1 MSNSNGNGSNA
12 EKSDAVTLNATH
24 GADGKQCTNATL
36 TPDSDWRNKIVHCDP
51 RPAIP
56 VIFIPGVMGSLLVS
70 KKTGEAVWDAPNNI
84 ASGAIF
90 AAQTAWFQDNPD
102 KQKNYDPTEA
112 IVSPT
117 GRVNAYGCDI
127 GNDEARRR
135 GWGSVHMD
143 SYHSSLAWLENQLN
157 HPYFNGKISGY
168 WVASDKNGKDFTV
181 QPLLGTDPKAY
192 GAFGKAA
199 DIITADSEE
208 FKKFVKYRYP
218 VYAIGYNWLQSNEKS
233 AFDVVNGVDC
243 TNPKNGKKQR
253 LMGIKEICAENKVT
267 KAIII
272 THSMGGLVARMACV
286 LAKNDG
292 WMHGVIHGAQPAT
305 GAPLAARRFRAGGQ
319 GEDALANKILA
330 GFNAHE
336 FVAITA
342 NAQGPLELLPMP
354 DYHASEPWWIFQNM
368 KRQTVMSLPRPGD
381 TISLYGTT
389 DWYSLVPDQ
398 SPSVL
403 DPAGITQE
411 RLRTN
416 SPGVSVAQEFRSMM
430 VEVVKRQS
438 KLINRYHK
446 NTYAFYGNGMLDQ
459 NQKETV
465 KDARTGM
472 TAHLPKRVERTENA
486 YKLQTFGNVIW
497 QGDFPQDVTESDVIN
512 AKLLS
517 DDGVG
522 TIRISVKGQPVTLTA
537 VKKTDNDRDPEGH
550 GFIPGDG
557 TVPSWSAEAVTRGLK
572 PGVAGGIAEGVQVAF
587 EQRGFDHQGCFTH
600 PWARWATLYSVVKI
614 VKSIQT

>member
-1 MSNSNGNGSNA
+1 MSNNNGTGSNTA
-12 EKSDAVTLNATH
+12 KPDAVTLNATH

-36 TPDSDWRNKIVHCDP
+36 TPDSDRRTKVVHCDP

-56 VIFIPGVMGSLLVS
+56 IIFIPGVMGSLLIS
-70 KKTGEAVWDAPNNI
+70 KKTGEPVWDPPNNL
-84 ASGAIF
+84 ASGSIF
-90 AAQTAWFQDNPD
+90 AFNTARQSNID
-102 KQKNYDPTEA
+102 KQTNYDPTQA
-112 IVSPT
+112 IVTPM

-143 SYHSSLAWLENQLN
+143 SYHSSLAWLEYQLN
-157 HPYFNGKISGY
+157 HPYYNGQISGY
-168 WVASDKNGKDFTV
+168 WIASDKSGKDFTV

-199 DIITADSEE
+199 DIITADSDE
-208 FKKFVKYRYP
+208 FKKFAKYRYP
-218 VYAIGYNWLQSNEKS
+218 VYAIGYNWVQSNEQS
-233 AFDVVNGVDC
+233 ALDVVNGLDC
-243 TNPKNGKKQR
+243 PNPKNGKKQR
-253 LMGIKEICAENKVT
+253 LMGIKEICAENNVT

-286 LAKNDG
+286 LANNDG
-292 WMHGVIHGAQPAT
+292 LMHGVIHGAQPAT

-319 GEDALANKILA
+319 GEDAFANKLLA

-342 NAQGPLELLPMP
+342 SAQGPLELLPMP
-354 DYHASEPWWIFQNM
+354 DYHGAEPWWIFQNM

-381 TISLYGTT
+381 SIALYSTT

-398 SPSVL
+398 SPSVI
-403 DPAGITQE
+403 DPAGITQA
-411 RLRTN
+411 RLKTN
-416 SPGVSVAQEFRSMM
+416 SPGISVAQNFRSMM
-430 VEVVKRQS
+430 VEIVKRQT
-438 KLINRYHK
+438 KLVNRYHK

-465 KDARTGM
+465 KDARNGM
-472 TAHLPKRVERTENA
+472 TVHLSKRVERTEDP
-486 YKLQTFGNVIW
+486 YKLLTFGNVIW
-497 QGDFPQDVTESDVIN
+497 QGDFPADVTEADVIN

-522 TIRISVKGQPVTLTA
+522 TIRILVKNHPVTLVA
-537 VKKTDNDRDPEGH
+537 VKKSEKDPDAVRN

-557 TVPSWSAEAVTRGLK
+557 TVPSWSGEAVARGLK

-587 EQRGFDHQGCFTH
+587 EQRGFDHQGCYTH

-614 VKSIQT
+614 VKSIET

>member
-1 MSNSNGNGSNA
+1 MSNNNSTGSNA
-12 EKSDAVTLNATH
+12 AKPDSVTLNATH

-36 TPDSDWRNKIVHCDP
+36 TPDSDRRNKVVQCDP

-56 VIFIPGVMGSLLVS
+56 IIFIPGVMGSLLIS
-70 KKTGEAVWDAPNNI
+70 KKTGEPVWDPPNNT
-84 ASGAIF
+84 ASGAMF
-90 AAQTAWFQDNPD
+90 AYHATHQSLSERQA
-102 KQKNYDPTEA
+102 NYDPTQA
-112 IVSPT
+112 IVTPL

-143 SYHSSLAWLENQLN
+143 SYHSSLAWLEFQLN
-157 HPYFNGKISGY
+157 HPYYNGQISGY
-168 WVASDKNGKDFTV
+168 WVASDRNGQDFTV
-181 QPLLGTDPKAY
+181 KPLLGTDPKEY

-199 DIITADSEE
+199 DPIKADSDE
-208 FKKFVKYRYP
+208 FKKFAKYRYP
-218 VYAIGYNWLQSNEKS
+218 VYAIGYNWIQSNEKS
-233 AFDVVNGVDC
+233 AMDVVNGVNC
-243 TNPKNGKKQR
+243 PNPKNGKVQR

-286 LAKNDG
+286 LAGNEG
-292 WMHGVIHGAQPAT
+292 LMHGVIHGAQPAT
-305 GAPLAARRFRAGGQ
+305 GAPLAARRFRAGGE
-319 GEDALANKILA
+319 GEDAWLNKVLA
-330 GFNAHE
+330 GYNSRE
-336 FVAITA
+336 FTAISA

-368 KRQTVMSLPRPGD
+368 KRQTVMALPRPGD
-381 TISLYGTT
+381 SISLFSTT

-398 SPSVL
+398 SPSVI
-403 DPAGITQE
+403 DPAGITQA
-411 RLRTN
+411 RLATN
-416 SPGVSVAQEFRSMM
+416 TPAVSVAQDFRSSM
-430 VEVVKRQS
+430 VEVVRRQT
-438 KLINRYHK
+438 KLVNRYHK
-446 NTYAFYGNGMLDQ
+446 NTYAFYGNGMLNQ

-472 TAHLPKRVERTENA
+472 TAQLPKRVERTEDP
-486 YKLQTFGNVIW
+486 YKLLTWGNVIW
-497 QGDFPQDVTESDVIN
+497 QGDFPPGVTEADVIN

-517 DDGVG
+517 DDGIG
-522 TIRISVKGQPVTLTA
+522 TIRILVKNQPVTLMA
-537 VKKTDNDRDPEGH
+537 VKKSKEAPDAAGR

-557 TVPSWSAEAVTRGLK
+557 TVPAWSGEAVARGLK

-587 EQRGFDHQGCFTH
+587 EQRGFDHQGCYTH

-614 VKSIQT
+614 VKSIET